1 MKQNKA
7 TQGLA
12 DIDDAQKNDAASF
25 SGTDH
30 DSGLVSLCAIA
41 SHYRIAADPRRLT
54 HELAISGRS
63 HSRDILRAAKNIGL
77 KARLIQT
84 KAEKRI
90 SSLPTPAIVCFADGS
105 YGLYLGTTN
114 NGKHNVADPV
124 SLAIRH
130 VDTAA
135 LLEMSGGG
143 FILVQRRFTG
153 PGASRETFGFRWFL
167 PSLFRYRKAFG
178 HVLIASLFVQIFALV
193 TPLFF
198 QVVVD
203 KVLAHRSYSTLIVLV
218 IGLVAIG
225 LFEVILQ
232 YLRTYALAHTTN
244 RIDVELGQRLFRHM
258 MNLPLSYFETRAA
271 GQTVARIR
279 ELETIRDFLTG
290 QGLFS
295 GLDLI
300 FTAVFI
306 FVLFC
311 YSTTLAWIVVASIPF
326 YILVGVLIRPFLKE
340 RIDEKFDRGAY
351 SQQLLVETVVGIQTL
366 KASAVEPVVS
376 AQWEERLAAYVR
388 SSFGA
393 TMLAA
398 KGQNAIQ
405 YISKVTSAA
414 LLLFGAQ
421 SVINGELTVGA
432 LVAFNMIASQ
442 VSQPILRLSQLWQD
456 FQQVQISVSRLADI
470 LNAPP
475 EPRPKIAVNL
485 PPPRGAL
492 EFRRV
497 NFRYRP
503 DTPNVLNDINVSI
516 RAGEVVGIVGSSGSG
531 KSTLTKLVQRFYL
544 PDSGQVFLDG
554 QDISQSDPAWLR
566 SHIGVVLQENMLFN
580 RTVHDNIAFS
590 NPAMS
595 REVVIRMALMSGA
608 DEFIT
613 KLPRGYDTMIEER
626 GANLSGGQ
634 RQRIA
639 LARALATN
647 PPLLILDEA
656 TSALDYESERIIL
669 QNMRDIV
676 RGRTVIIIAHRLATV
691 RYCNRIIGMKDGA
704 ITEHGTHEE
713 LLARPGGT
721 YAHLWNL
728 QSGSVFA

>member
-1 MKQNKA
+1 MDGA
-7 TQGLA
+7 FS
-12 DIDDAQKNDAASF
+12 DSSAAM
-25 SGTDH
+25 
-30 DSGLVSLCAIA
+30 SGLHAVSVIA
-41 SHYRIAADPRRLT
+41 AHYRIAAQPDNLKR
-54 HELAISGRS
+54 ELAIQAVSS
-63 HSRDILRAAKNIGL
+63 VNDLHRAAKIVGL
-77 KARLIQT
+77 KSRSVHATDVKRLARFPVPFIICFSNGT
-84 KAEKRI
+84 F
-90 SSLPTPAIVCFADGS
+90 AILGGVSTDGS
-105 YGLYLGTTN
+105 CR
-114 NGKHNVADPV
+114 VIDPV
-124 SLAIRH
+124 MFSARDIPA
-130 VDTAA
+130 DQ
-135 LLEMSGGG
+135 LLELTDGH
-143 FILVQRRFTG
+143 FILVQRRFAG
-153 PGASRETFGFRWFL
+153 PGVTAETFGFRWFL

-178 HVLIASLFVQIFALV
+178 HVLLASFFVQLFALV

-218 IGLVAIG
+218 IGLAAIG
-225 LFEVILQ
+225 LFDVVLQ
-232 YLRTYALAHTTN
+232 YLRTYALSHTTN

-258 MNLPLSYFETRAA
+258 MHLPLSYFETRAA

-279 ELETIRDFLTG
+279 ELETIRNFLTG

-295 GLDLI
+295 GLDLV
-300 FTAVFI
+300 FTVVFI

-326 YILVGVLIRPFLKE
+326 YMAIGVVIRPFLKE

-351 SQQLLVETVVGIQTL
+351 SQQLLVETVVGMQTL
-366 KASAVEPVVS
+366 KASAVEPVVA

-405 YISKVTSAA
+405 YVSKVTNAA

-421 SVINGELTVGA
+421 AVINGELTVGA
-432 LVAFNMIASQ
+432 LVAFNMIAGQ

-456 FQQVQISVSRLADI
+456 FQQVQVSVSRLADI
-470 LNAPP
+470 LNASP
-475 EPRPKIAVNL
+475 EPRPKATVNL
-485 PPPRGAL
+485 PAPRGAL
-492 EFRRV
+492 EFNSV

-503 DTPNVLNDINVSI
+503 DAPTILKDINLSI
-516 RAGEVVGIVGSSGSG
+516 RPGEVIGIVGPSGSG
-531 KSTLTKLVQRFYL
+531 KSTLTKLIQRFYL

-554 QDISQSDPAWLR
+554 QDIAQTDPAWLR

-580 RTVHDNIAFS
+580 RTVHENIAFS
-590 NPAMS
+590 NPTMS
-595 REVVIRMALMSGA
+595 REAVIRMARMSGA

-634 RQRIA
+634 RQRLA

-647 PPLLILDEA
+647 PPILILDEA

-669 QNMRDIV
+669 NNMREIV
-676 RGRTVIIIAHRLATV
+676 KGRTVIIIAHRLATV
-691 RYCNRIIGMKDGA
+691 RYCNRIIGMKDGV
-704 ITEHGTHEE
+704 IIEQGSHEE
-713 LLARPGGT
+713 LFSRPGGL
-721 YAHLWNL
+721 YAHLWQL
-728 QSGSVFA
+728 QNGGNTA